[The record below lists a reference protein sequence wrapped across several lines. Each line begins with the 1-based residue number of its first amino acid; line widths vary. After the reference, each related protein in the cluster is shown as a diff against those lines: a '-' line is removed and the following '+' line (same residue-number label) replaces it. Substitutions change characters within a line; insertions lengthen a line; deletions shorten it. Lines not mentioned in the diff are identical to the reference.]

1 MKITAYKNC
10 LGLKISRG
18 TTIGKNPVTRQVL
31 AHNIIKS
38 RKEGY
43 PVQDISKEYHV
54 SKRTAHRAIKFSENY
69 LSQLWKEKNMGE
81 KQINWRLAPTK
92 KAQRLKVKL
101 MQRSSITLQW
111 IRHILR
117 FNIKEIGDILDHIDN
132 KVKPP

>member
-1 MKITAYKNC
+1 MTINSYN
-10 LGLKISRG
+10 GLKISTG
-18 TTIGKNPVTRQVL
+18 TKIGKNPITRQVL
-31 AHNIIKS
+31 RLNIIKS

-43 PVQDISKEYHV
+43 PVQDISKEYHI

-92 KAQRLKVKL
+92 KTRRLKVKL
-101 MQRSSITLQW
+101 MQRSSITLEW
-111 IRHILR
+111 IRHIIR
-117 FNIKEIGDILDHIDN
+117 FNIKEIGNILDHIDN